1 MTTNPI
7 SIDRLIE
14 VLGIRLTDLAI
25 FDPTVGNID
34 HSRDII
40 VLNSEFTLASEL
52 INFNYDP
59 AKTVKAVDS
68 AWSSRDCKISELS
81 FDDIAWFLPYLEAT
95 ENTRSLEAF
104 QKVIQYLFSPCLLY
118 TSPSPRDATLSRMPS
133 SG

>member
-7 SIDRLIE
+7 SIDSLIE

-34 HSRDII
+34 HSRDIT

-52 INFNYDP
+52 INFYDP

-68 AWSSRDCKISELS
+68 AWSSRDCKITQLS
-81 FDDIAWFLPYLEAT
+81 FDDIAWFLPHLEAT
-95 ENTRSLEAF
+95 ENT
-104 QKVIQYLFSPCLLY
+104 CLLY
-118 TSPSPRDATLSRMPS
+118 TSPSPRDLSTSRMPS
-133 SG
+133 SA